1 MITTILKNASSE
13 IIEKKSKFIGNIY
26 YVETRDE
33 AEKIILATKKK
44 YYDANHNCYA
54 YSIYTENGIL
64 TKSSDDGEPSGTA
77 GAPIQNVIS
86 SKKLNNVLA
95 IVTRYFGGVLLGT
108 GGLVK
113 AYSTTTIKAI
123 ENAKTIQKGWGYEAK
138 IEIDYKELEYF
149 KYYCKKNNLEITKIE
164 YYNKITLNVEFSKE
178 KLDLLTKNGNTIKE
192 KLIKFDILREK
203 WITLNTNN

>member
-54 YSIYTENGIL
+54 YSIYTENGVL
-64 TKSSDDGEPSGTA
+64 TKSSDDGEASGTA